1 MHLKCIVAATAVAL
15 ATTQAHMFIS
25 SPNPIEGTD
34 SKSPLDPSGSQFP
47 CQGATLPTTGGQIMA
62 AGSTQL
68 LAFDLGAGDNTAV
81 HGGGSCQL
89 SITYETDPRKQK
101 DPSSWKV
108 IYSIEGGCPTD
119 APGNLQQGHV
129 VECSTNAST
138 TTACVNEFPF
148 TIPPGVKNGH
158 AIMAWTWFNTI
169 GNREMYMN
177 CMNVELTGGDGSEVP
192 DFPELF
198 VANQGHLGNHCPTT
212 ERFNVKFPKP
222 GEYVTTKTEGNP
234 YPLAVPT
241 GRGCSPFAA
250 TAASSSTS
258 TSSQTNTKSPPC
270 ETSFVSILT
279 TSASSSSSS
288 SSFVTSAVMTT
299 LSTTTITVHIP
310 NHSFFPSNST
320 VLSSTLAT
328 TIVPPSDPAS
338 TSSLKCPNEQ
348 QVSCPRPGEFIC
360 IDAGHFGICD
370 VDQCAISRDVAFGT
384 MCLNGRI
391 VTVG

>member
-1 MHLKCIVAATAVAL
+1 
-15 ATTQAHMFIS
+15 
-25 SPNPIEGTD
+25 
-34 SKSPLDPSGSQFP
+34 
-47 CQGATLPTTGGQIMA
+47 
-62 AGSTQL
+62 
-68 LAFDLGAGDNTAV
+68 
-81 HGGGSCQL
+81 
-89 SITYETDPRKQK
+89 
-101 DPSSWKV
+101 
-108 IYSIEGGCPTD
+108 
-119 APGNLQQGHV
+119 
-129 VECSTNAST
+129 
-138 TTACVNEFPF
+138 
-148 TIPPGVKNGH
+148 
-158 AIMAWTWFNTI
+158 
-169 GNREMYMN
+169 MN

-198 VANQGHLGNHCPTT
+198 VANQGHLGNYCPTT
-212 ERFNVKFPKP
+212 ERFNVKFPRP

-288 SSFVTSAVMTT
+288 LSFVTSAVMTT

-328 TIVPPSDPAS
+328 TIVPTPTPPSDPAS

-348 QVSCPRPGEFIC
+348 QVSCPRPGEVIC

-370 VDQCAISRDVAFGT
+370 VDQCAISRDIAFGT

-391 VTVG
+391 VPVG